1 MDRLVSNVEDA
12 VVEFVPLVV
21 AELRL
26 DKASL
31 AAAQS
36 VARVATSALERDS
49 VLNTATSTDTA
60 TRDTAMVPLLT
71 DTDTTRDGEY
81 NITKCPPELS
91 SGKESNNKL
100 SPMFTSVSNAY
111 FVK

>member
-21 AELRL
+21 AELKL

-36 VARVATSALERDS
+36 VARVATSALDRDS
-49 VLNTATSTDTA
+49 VRNTATDTDTATDMDTA

-71 DTDTTRDGEY
+71 DTDTTRDGE
-81 NITKCPPELS
+81 
-91 SGKESNNKL
+91 
-100 SPMFTSVSNAY
+100 
-111 FVK
+111 